1 MEESEVKVVLLG
13 QSAVGKTCIVNHL
26 LTGKFDDSVSPTLGA
41 SYASKTLDINNQ
53 KVSLQIWDTAGQ
65 ERFRVLAPMYY
76 RGAQAAIL
84 VYSIIDDASFQE
96 VDYWASSLKENA
108 GSGVELFLVGNKC
121 DLESERVIKE
131 DQGKDKAESIGA
143 QFFETS
149 ALTGA
154 SISDLFTTLAK
165 KCIENN
171 PSTESGTSGKENA
184 NTVDVTKK
192 SSRKSGKG
200 CC

>member
-13 QSAVGKTCIVNHL
+13 QSAVGKTCIVSYLIQGHADE
-26 LTGKFDDSVSPTLGA
+26 TASPTLGA
-41 SYASKTLDINNQ
+41 SYASKTLEINGQ

-84 VYSIIDDASFQE
+84 VYSIIDESTFSE
-96 VDYWASSLKENA
+96 IDYWASSLKENA
-108 GSGVELFLVGNKC
+108 GNSVTLYLVGNKS
-121 DLESERVIKE
+121 DLEADRAVPEE
-131 DQGKDKAESIGA
+131 QGRSKAEKIGA

-149 ALTGA
+149 AMNG
-154 SISDLFTTLAK
+154 SGIDDLFTTLAK
-165 KCIENN
+165 KCVEATQSNTSASDKSKN
-171 PSTESGTSGKENA
+171 SG
-184 NTVDVTKK
+184 TVDVSKNSSKK
-192 SSRKSGKG
+192 GKG